1 MKRLIT
7 LGVGAAIGYLLGSRE
22 GRQNLDK
29 FAKNAQKLWNDPKT
43 QEQVHKAASTVKEK
57 APGVAD
63 KATGLADKAADSIR
77 DRAPGVADKASAAA
91 HAVADK
97 ATAATQDLA
106 DRAGT
111 TSQQSDGGKHAS
123 AGVRGVIGY
132 RPAGW
137 ASHPRPVPA
146 RRWQRAGPLLSVPP
160 LDQQEK
166 TPVPAQGTGVFSSF
180 GTSARGCGL
189 SASGVRVPQR
199 PGAPAGSGAPSTSG
213 RPAAPAACRPPWG
226 PG

>member
-43 QEQVHKAASTVKEK
+43 QEQVHKAASTVKDK

-63 KATGLADKAADSIR
+63 KATHLADKAADSIR

-97 ATAATQDLA
+97 ATSATQGLA
-106 DRAGT
+106 DKAGT
-111 TSQQSDGGKHAS
+111 ASPDSAGGKHSS
-123 AGVRGVIGY
+123 AGTSYDTEFKESDGSSG
-132 RPAGW
+132 
-137 ASHPRPVPA
+137 AS
-146 RRWQRAGPLLSVPP
+146 
-160 LDQQEK
+160 
-166 TPVPAQGTGVFSSF
+166 GTGQQG
-180 GTSARGCGL
+180 GT
-189 SASGVRVPQR
+189 PT
-199 PGAPAGSGAPSTSG
+199 PGSGQPSEG
-213 RPAAPAACRPPWG
+213 GG
-226 PG
+226 PDRY

>member
-123 AGVRGVIGY
+123 AGTSYDTGSKESEGSSGTDQQGGHPTPGPSQ
-132 RPAGW
+132 PAG
-137 ASHPRPVPA
+137 
-146 RRWQRAGPLLSVPP
+146 
-160 LDQQEK
+160 
-166 TPVPAQGTGVFSSF
+166 
-180 GTSARGCGL
+180 
-189 SASGVRVPQR
+189 
-199 PGAPAGSGAPSTSG
+199 GSGPD
-213 RPAAPAACRPPWG
+213 RY
-226 PG
+226 

>member
-43 QEQVHKAASTVKEK
+43 QEQVHKAASTVKDK

-97 ATAATQDLA
+97 ATAATQGLA

-111 TSQQSDGGKHAS
+111 TSQDSGGKHAS
-123 AGVRGVIGY
+123 AGTSYDTAVKESEGT
-132 RPAGW
+132 
-137 ASHPRPVPA
+137 S
-146 RRWQRAGPLLSVPP
+146 
-160 LDQQEK
+160 
-166 TPVPAQGTGVFSSF
+166 GTGQQG
-180 GTSARGCGL
+180 GTPTPGPSQT
-189 SASGVRVPQR
+189 SG
-199 PGAPAGSGAPSTSG
+199 GSGPD
-213 RPAAPAACRPPWG
+213 RY
-226 PG
+226 